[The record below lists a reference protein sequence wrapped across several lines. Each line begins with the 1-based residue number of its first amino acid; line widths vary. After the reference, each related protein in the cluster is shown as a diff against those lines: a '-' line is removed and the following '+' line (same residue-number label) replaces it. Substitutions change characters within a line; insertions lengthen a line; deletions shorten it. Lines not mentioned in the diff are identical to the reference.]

1 MKIIKS
7 GKIVLSCIAVA
18 ILMGCS
24 DANSSSSE
32 KQDGDFK
39 IPDLADQ
46 PHITGSMCDS
56 FYDEA
61 FKKAM
66 ENKPTEIIEGG
77 KFGFA
82 DSNGK
87 VLIKPIYDEAW
98 RFKDGTAKV
107 RIANKFGLVG
117 INLSGSL
124 IQILDP
130 QYEYIGDFKGG
141 FAEIK
146 KEGGW
151 TGIVNRCGEIII
163 KPEYGRILREKN
175 GMFLLNQIKKYDNG
189 VLSLR
194 VNRYGLADKNGK
206 ILLEPNYH
214 EIKIID
220 DKYIKIGVK
229 QKEDNAMSSIR
240 YGIAN
245 IDGTVIISPQYSEI
259 MRKDNFFSAEQNS
272 KYGALNLNGD
282 TIVPFVYDNIF
293 EAPQVIF
300 AGKQGEFTM
309 FSKDGKKI
317 KDLDV
322 KPDFTLVGNTYVGI
336 RDQNNKYGLMD
347 TQGNIIVEPMYQ
359 YITFFDNNQDV
370 LETVTNDR
378 KKGLINK
385 NGEIILE
392 PIYDEIEES
401 MNNKNEYI
409 VIRSEDYKRYYGIY
423 NKSGRVVLEPK
434 YTDYESIIFGDKR
447 IFIVHIGERT
457 NMREYKMGVL
467 GDNSDTILNLEYN
480 DISKVIDN
488 QGQIIALR
496 TKKDRIESIVDL
508 NGNIIIEPK
517 YSSIEVVK
525 SVNDI
530 FYLAYDSEI
539 KMQKVFDKEGKI
551 IIDAKYDFIEPA
563 KMQNDD
569 VFVVGNRGRKG
580 LIGSDGKVILELI
593 YNQVVVG
600 DESIRVL
607 DDTRWFNVDKT
618 GNEIR

>member
-7 GKIVLSCIAVA
+7 GKIALSCIAVA

-46 PHITGSMCDS
+46 PHTTGNMCDS

-61 FKKAM
+61 LKKAM
-66 ENKPTEIIEGG
+66 KNKPTEIIEGG

-107 RIANKFGLVG
+107 KIANKFGLAG

-130 QYEYIGDFKGG
+130 QYEYIGDFKDG

-146 KEGGW
+146 KDGGW
-151 TGIVNRCGEIII
+151 TGLVNRCGEVII
-163 KPEYGRILREKN
+163 KPEYSRILREEN
-175 GMFLLNQIKKYDNG
+175 GMFLLNKRIKYDNG
-189 VLSLR
+189 VLSLS
-194 VNRYGLADKNGK
+194 VDRYGLADKDGK

-214 EIKIID
+214 KIKILD
-220 DKYIKIGVK
+220 DKYIKIGIK
-229 QKEDNAMSSIR
+229 QKEDNAVSSPL
-240 YGIAN
+240 YGIA
-245 IDGTVIISPQYSEI
+245 DTSGRIIIKPQYSEI

-300 AGKQGEFTM
+300 AGRQGEFTI

-322 KPDFTLVGNTYVGI
+322 KPDFALVGDTYVGI
-336 RDQNNKYGLMD
+336 RGQNGKYGLMD
-347 TQGNIIVEPMYQ
+347 IQGNIIVEPMYQ
-359 YITFFDNNQDV
+359 YINNNQDV

-401 MNNKNEYI
+401 MSNKNEYI
-409 VIRSEDYKRYYGIY
+409 VRRTEDYKRYYGIY
-423 NKSGRVVLEPK
+423 DKSGHVILEPK
-434 YTDYESIIFGDKR
+434 YTHYESIVFGDKR
-447 IFIVHIGERT
+447 IFIVSIGERT

-467 GDNSDTILNLEYN
+467 RDNGDMILNLEYN

-488 QGQIIALR
+488 QEQIIALR

-525 SVNDI
+525 SANDI
-530 FYLAYDSEI
+530 FYLAYDPEI
-539 KMQKVFDKEGKI
+539 KMQKVFDKEGKM
-551 IIDAKYDFIEPA
+551 IIDAKYDFIKPA
-563 KMQNDD
+563 KMQNDV
-569 VFVVGNRGRKG
+569 VFVVGNRGKKG

-593 YNQVVVG
+593 YNQVAVG